1 MQKDFHFYEPT
12 QGHGLRHD
20 PISSIVGPRVIGWI
34 GTKSKEGVLNLAPY
48 SFCNVFN
55 YRPPVI
61 AFSSVGYKDSVR
73 NAIETGVFTWNLAT
87 RDLAEPMNMTSLE
100 QDVREFEVAG
110 LTPVDSRLIDA
121 PRVGESHASLECKV
135 TTHFQL
141 KDSEGK
147 DLNTWMV
154 LGEVVGVHVSPNSIV
169 DGIYRTAIPRPILRG
184 GGPGDYFEITDL
196 ALFDMPRPKS

>member
-1 MQKDFHFYEPT
+1 MITARQPGAKAPGLIYDPAGLVQMSRLRTAVLLLTETEGDGRLDALLSGVEVIDVISQKMK
-12 QGHGLRHD
+12 
-20 PISSIVGPRVIGWI
+20 SIM
-34 GTKSKEGVLNLAPY
+34 KLSE
-48 SFCNVFN
+48 
-55 YRPPVI
+55 
-61 AFSSVGYKDSVR
+61 
-73 NAIETGVFTWNLAT
+73 AT
-87 RDLAEPMNMTSLE
+87 RPSIEPMNMTSLE

>member
-1 MQKDFHFYEPT
+1 
-12 QGHGLRHD
+12 
-20 PISSIVGPRVIGWI
+20 
-34 GTKSKEGVLNLAPY
+34 
-48 SFCNVFN
+48 
-55 YRPPVI
+55 
-61 AFSSVGYKDSVR
+61 
-73 NAIETGVFTWNLAT
+73 
-87 RDLAEPMNMTSLE
+87 MNMTSLE

>member
-1 MQKDFHFYEPT
+1 LQ
-12 QGHGLRHD
+12 
-20 PISSIVGPRVIGWI
+20 
-34 GTKSKEGVLNLAPY
+34 
-48 SFCNVFN
+48 
-55 YRPPVI
+55 
-61 AFSSVGYKDSVR
+61 
-73 NAIETGVFTWNLAT
+73 
-87 RDLAEPMNMTSLE
+87 LE
-100 QDVREFEVAG
+100 AAG
-110 LTPVDSRLIDA
+110 LCAVDSHMIDA
-121 PRVGESHASLECKV
+121 PRVSESLASQECQV
-135 TTHFQL
+135 TTLFQW